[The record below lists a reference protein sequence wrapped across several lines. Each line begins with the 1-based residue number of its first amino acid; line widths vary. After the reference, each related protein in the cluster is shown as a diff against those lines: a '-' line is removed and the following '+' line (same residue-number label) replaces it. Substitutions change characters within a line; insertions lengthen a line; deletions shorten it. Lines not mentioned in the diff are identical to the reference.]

1 MDITF
6 AGFLRIFWLAI
17 SSCFYKKYLCYNRK
31 IKIMMEMCDMYTVI
45 DNPKRM
51 TKNEIRTL
59 YDKKWVFAVE
69 GDYDIGV
76 PLKTAIPIVI
86 ADSAWEGREDG
97 IYTRLKEK
105 YGRTLH
111 LSFLSDELNVFG
123 FSEVLTD
130 E

>member
-1 MDITF
+1 
-6 AGFLRIFWLAI
+6 
-17 SSCFYKKYLCYNRK
+17 
-31 IKIMMEMCDMYTVI
+31 
-45 DNPKRM
+45 M
-51 TKNEIRTL
+51 TKSEIRTT

-76 PLKTAIPIVI
+76 PLKTAIPMVI

-123 FSEVLTD
+123 VGEVTRND
-130 E
+130 